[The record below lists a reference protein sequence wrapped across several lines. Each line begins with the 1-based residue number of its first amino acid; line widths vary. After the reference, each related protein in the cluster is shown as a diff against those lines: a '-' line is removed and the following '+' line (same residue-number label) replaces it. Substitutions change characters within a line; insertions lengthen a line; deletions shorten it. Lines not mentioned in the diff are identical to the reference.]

1 MSLYEKIGRLLKQNK
16 VYEKYNSNC
25 TDDSNIDSLLSDLF
39 LTNKIDSQSLLSST
53 ILYNNKLF
61 TRSDFEEAQKLISNC
76 SREGQ
81 LFLIAIL
88 EIQLTLIENECNY
101 IRYEA
106 INEKIIEKN
115 IYWIISKEIH
125 DKIHKPKKENEFNE
139 HCHYLH
145 EPKEKFILDIE
156 SNFKYDNIDSLICK
170 SKQMNKNIKYMAIKS
185 IFISFHNLA
194 CEYIQKYME
203 INEYNKEN
211 NYCEYSIFEYIIN
224 DYVYII
230 NKIKFINIDFKQ
242 SLNDFKKELNIN
254 FSLED
259 FFKDIFFNA
268 IFHNQI
274 LGCQYI
280 HSLVSNDNNI
290 KKAIL
295 TISNLISNQ
304 SIPLSKNISVFLKID
319 NLFKYKIDLTSKII
333 EKNEQMHACIG
344 IHSIGKEHES
354 KKEEQKII
362 DSPPEKDILFINGD
376 TEKSHNINLTTNI
389 NKINM
394 EKIFFDLE
402 KSNAEPN
409 SIFDEQNCN
418 CNCIKENNLK
428 KSDNENT
435 ILSNSTSDEN
445 SNINNKNNSFD
456 KNNEKIN
463 MENKSLDEIYEYISK
478 DNKVKTKKKNKK
490 RNKGKSKKN
499 KAIVNEQNCSEADTN
514 DAEDPVVEQFKSD
527 IKDKVIFANSI
538 TNIKPFISENW
549 IKTIS
554 SD

>member
-25 TDDSNIDSLLSDLF
+25 TDDSNIDSLLSDLL

-53 ILYNNKLF
+53 ILFNNKLF

-88 EIQLTLIENECNY
+88 EIQLTLIENKCNY
-101 IRYEA
+101 IRYET

-125 DKIHKPKKENEFNE
+125 EKIHKQTKENEFNE
-139 HCHYLH
+139 YCHYLH
-145 EPKEKFILDIE
+145 DPKEKYILGTE
-156 SNFKYDNIDSLICK
+156 YNFKYESIDSIICK
-170 SKQMNKNIKYMAIKS
+170 LKHTNKNIKYIAIKS

-230 NKIKFINIDFKQ
+230 NKIKFINTDFKQ
-242 SLNDFKKELNIN
+242 SLNDFKKDININ
-254 FSLED
+254 FTLED
-259 FFKDIFFNA
+259 LFKDIFFNA

-290 KKAIL
+290 KKSIL

-304 SIPLSKNISVFLKID
+304 SIPLSKSFSVFLNID
-319 NLFKYKIDLTSKII
+319 NLFTYKIDLASKII
-333 EKNEQMHACIG
+333 EKNEQMHACMG
-344 IHSIGKEHES
+344 IHSIGKDHEL
-354 KKEEQKII
+354 KKEEQKIL
-362 DSPPEKDILFINGD
+362 DSPPEKEIIFIKGD
-376 TEKSHNINLTTNI
+376 TDKNHNLTSSI
-389 NKINM
+389 NTINM
-394 EKIFFDLE
+394 EKIFLDLD
-402 KSNAEPN
+402 KSSVEPN
-409 SIFDEQNCN
+409 SIFEEQNN
-418 CNCIKENNLK
+418 NNINKENNLLK

-445 SNINNKNNSFD
+445 SNINNNKNNSFE
-456 KNNEKIN
+456 KNNEKMN
-463 MENKSLDEIYEYISK
+463 MDNKSLDEIYEYISK

-499 KAIVNEQNCSEADTN
+499 TAINKEQNCSEADT
-514 DAEDPVVEQFKSD
+514 DDVEDPIVEQFKND
-527 IKDKVIFANSI
+527 INEKVIFANSI
-538 TNIKPFISENW
+538 TKIKPFISEKW

-554 SD
+554 TD